1 MEQLLKAKQETLEDL
16 NEVEKQMALLNEQK
30 IELQAD
36 LNALDRLIRRVE
48 GQQKVVSEE
57 RSDIKNIEQG
67 GQTVDA
73 CI

>member
-48 GQQKVVSEE
+48 GQQKSGIG
-57 RSDIKNIEQG
+57 R
-67 GQTVDA
+67 A
-73 CI
+73 L